1 MLIIKAAKTQRPTI
15 GNPAIVQT
23 IETAQVSNK
32 TNIKNVTSNK
42 FMILYPY
49 IVIKISK

>member
-15 GNPAIVQT
+15 ENPAIVQ
-23 IETAQVSNK
+23 IIDTAQVTNK

-49 IVIKISK
+49 IVV

>member
-1 MLIIKAAKTQRPTI
+1 MIKAAKTQRPTI

-23 IETAQVSNK
+23 IDAAQVTNK
-32 TNIKNVTSNK
+32 TSIKNVTSNK
-42 FMILYPY
+42 FMILVPY